1 MRILSLY
8 VPSRMGQL
16 EMQSSKKVSLSSLT
30 KLIEWWKNRA
40 YMHLSHFSH
49 FADTLSRRVLEL
61 SNTLLDVIM
70 ETNAW
75 ASARPKHEATMES
88 QKLEEQISHIMT
100 TEREQGMSS
109 PAHSSS
115 SSFFRVRFVG
125 MPHSVMAS
133 LTNFRCY
140 NVDSDHSFVLR
151 SWSLDIPLLIFL
163 YFGTI
168 TEQTRERL
176 GEFVRRMKTALAA
189 LAGSPF

>member
-1 MRILSLY
+1 
-8 VPSRMGQL
+8 
-16 EMQSSKKVSLSSLT
+16 
-30 KLIEWWKNRA
+30 
-40 YMHLSHFSH
+40 
-49 FADTLSRRVLEL
+49 
-61 SNTLLDVIM
+61 M

-75 ASARPKHEATMES
+75 ASARPKHEAVMES
-88 QKLEEQISHIMT
+88 QKLEEQISHIIA

-133 LTNFRCY
+133 LQILRYY
-140 NVDSDHSFVLR
+140 NIDPDRSFVLCA
-151 SWSLDIPLLIFL
+151 WSLDIPLLIIFC
-163 YFGTI
+163 FGTI
-168 TEQTRERL
+168 TERTRERL